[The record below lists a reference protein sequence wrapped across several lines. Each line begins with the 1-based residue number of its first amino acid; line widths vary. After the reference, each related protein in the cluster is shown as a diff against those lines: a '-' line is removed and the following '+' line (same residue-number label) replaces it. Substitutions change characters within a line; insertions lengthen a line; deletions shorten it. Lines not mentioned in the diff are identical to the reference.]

1 MCFPHGSIDDSEV
14 YALEDLGR
22 EAVKSIFTTM
32 VKSISNV
39 NNNMQIRQYIDVQG
53 INEVRIH
60 ITGIQRNE
68 EAEELVESAAFGDFD
83 TIAGKYYL
91 KYEEL
96 SEEGG
101 ITKTIIRISDH
112 TIEVMKHGD
121 AESKMIFCPGKL
133 TETDYATPYGNLSM
147 SLNTSL
153 ASYELTEEGI
163 CARIEYTLSL
173 NGSFVSVNQLNI
185 EALFC

>member
-1 MCFPHGSIDDSEV
+1 M
-14 YALEDLGR
+14 
-22 EAVKSIFTTM
+22 K
-32 VKSISNV
+32 K
-39 NNNMQIRQYIDVQG
+39 
-53 INEVRIH
+53 EVRIH

-112 TIEVMKHGD
+112 SIEVMKHGD

-133 TETDYATPYGNLSM
+133 TETDYATSYGNLSM

>member
-1 MCFPHGSIDDSEV
+1 M
-14 YALEDLGR
+14 
-22 EAVKSIFTTM
+22 K
-32 VKSISNV
+32 K
-39 NNNMQIRQYIDVQG
+39 
-53 INEVRIH
+53 EVRIH

-68 EAEELVESAAFGDFD
+68 EAEELVESGAFGDFD

-96 SEEGG
+96 SEEGS

-112 TIEVMKHGD
+112 SIEVMKHGD

>member
-1 MCFPHGSIDDSEV
+1 M
-14 YALEDLGR
+14 
-22 EAVKSIFTTM
+22 K
-32 VKSISNV
+32 K
-39 NNNMQIRQYIDVQG
+39 
-53 INEVRIH
+53 EVRIH

-112 TIEVMKHGD
+112 SIEVMKHGD

-133 TETDYATPYGNLSM
+133 TETDY
-147 SLNTSL
+147 
-153 ASYELTEEGI
+153 
-163 CARIEYTLSL
+163 
-173 NGSFVSVNQLNI
+173 Q
-185 EALFC
+185 

>member
-1 MCFPHGSIDDSEV
+1 MNLLHSV
-14 YALEDLGR
+14 
-22 EAVKSIFTTM
+22 
-32 VKSISNV
+32 
-39 NNNMQIRQYIDVQG
+39 
-53 INEVRIH
+53 
-60 ITGIQRNE
+60 
-68 EAEELVESAAFGDFD
+68 
-83 TIAGKYYL
+83 
-91 KYEEL
+91 
-96 SEEGG
+96 
-101 ITKTIIRISDH
+101 
-112 TIEVMKHGD
+112 KHGD